1 MGIYTSKVTI
11 NVEKVSCV
19 QVLRPLVPKIRISSI
34 DATVAPRRNRRC
46 HLCLV
51 AHARTSSRWSLAQ
64 SRVVCACFPVR
75 SPSGNATYLIVRF
88 HRHVWIHASCGR
100 RRYLGHTPS
109 RDFRRLGY
117 CPAGQVL
124 VVSGRTQLCLDCPYY
139 VGNFFPLHV
148 PRIDGRSL
156 AISGFDAQ

>member
-1 MGIYTSKVTI
+1 MPLLPHVGIADVIY
-11 NVEKVSCV
+11 
-19 QVLRPLVPKIRISSI
+19 VLLRTRGRVRGGLWFSRGSFVHAFPF
-34 DATVAPRRNRRC
+34 APRR
-46 HLCLV
+46 
-51 AHARTSSRWSLAQ
+51 
-64 SRVVCACFPVR
+64 
-75 SPSGNATYLIVRF
+75 GNATYLIVRF

-124 VVSGRTQLCLDCPYY
+124 AVSGRTQLCLDCPYY

>member
-1 MGIYTSKVTI
+1 MPLLPHVGIADVIY
-11 NVEKVSCV
+11 
-19 QVLRPLVPKIRISSI
+19 VLLRTRGRVRGGLWFSRGSFVHPFPF
-34 DATVAPRRNRRC
+34 APRR
-46 HLCLV
+46 
-51 AHARTSSRWSLAQ
+51 
-64 SRVVCACFPVR
+64 
-75 SPSGNATYLIVRF
+75 GNATYPIVRV

-148 PRIDGRSL
+148 PRIAGRSL